1 MLFAPAW
8 HTVCMGPKVSWIHS
22 KSAYLQLVVFSSG
35 NRCGDFD
42 ITTPFFVAGIGDL
55 GADEVTSTVT
65 LKQEHE
71 SQCSL
76 NGY

>member
-1 MLFAPAW
+1 M
-8 HTVCMGPKVSWIHS
+8 
-22 KSAYLQLVVFSSG
+22 VFSSG
-35 NRCGDFD
+35 NGSGDFD
-42 ITTPFFVAGIGDL
+42 ITTPFFAVGIGDL

-71 SQCSL
+71 KSQYSL

>member
-1 MLFAPAW
+1 M
-8 HTVCMGPKVSWIHS
+8 VSWIHN
-22 KSAYLQLVVFSSG
+22 KSAYLQLEVSSSG

-71 SQCSL
+71 KPQCSL